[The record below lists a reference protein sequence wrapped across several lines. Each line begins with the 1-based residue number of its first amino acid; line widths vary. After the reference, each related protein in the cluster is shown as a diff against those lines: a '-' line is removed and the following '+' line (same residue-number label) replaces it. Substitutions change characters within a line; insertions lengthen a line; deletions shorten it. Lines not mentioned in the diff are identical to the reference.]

1 MNIHRRIYQ
10 IRALITGILI
20 TGFLMVTCTSAVAA
34 SKDALWNII
43 NNCLDITALD
53 YCTNCTVQRSESVC
67 GSAAKSCGTQL
78 DVWAES
84 NNYVAIRDQKMCG
97 CPSDFVHGLAIPR
110 AHVTGVEEP
119 KRPTGI
125 WAFAWAE
132 GRSKISDEKQLPWSS
147 IPH

>member
-1 MNIHRRIYQ
+1 MRVNFVPSDELDNDSDIEVRD
-10 IRALITGILI
+10 
-20 TGFLMVTCTSAVAA
+20 V
-34 SKDALWNII
+34 N

-53 YCTNCTVQRSESVC
+53 YCTICSVQRTDGGC
-67 GSAAKSCGTQL
+67 GGATKSCDARL
-78 DVWAES
+78 EIWAES
-84 NNYVAIRDQKMCG
+84 SNYVAIRDQKMCG